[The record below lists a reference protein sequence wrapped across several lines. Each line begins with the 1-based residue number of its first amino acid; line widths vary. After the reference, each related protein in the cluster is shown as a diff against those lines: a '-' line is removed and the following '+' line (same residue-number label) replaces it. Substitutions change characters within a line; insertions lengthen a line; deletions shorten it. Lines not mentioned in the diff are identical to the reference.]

1 MKASLANHDGDNDD
15 GSDGDGDGD
24 GAYKNV
30 TKLKPGLTSACF
42 EWLSVQKEASKKL
55 FKLSQATMV

>member
-1 MKASLANHDGDNDD
+1 MRASLANHADGDNDD
-15 GSDGDGDGD
+15 GGDGDGD
-24 GAYKNV
+24 SAYKNV
-30 TKLKPGLTSACF
+30 TKLRPGLTSACF